1 MAPGRNREI
10 ADDGRYSV
18 AMPHATKDPEL
29 EKRLKAIERTR
40 GMYAHVAPGVSLVDE
55 LIADRRVEA
64 RAEDL
69 AEEAERRGGQD

>member
-1 MAPGRNREI
+1 MKLDHRTAGG
-10 ADDGRYSV
+10 GRYPFGM
-18 AMPHATKDPEL
+18 APHATKDAKL

-55 LIADRRVEA
+55 LVADRRAEA

-69 AEEAERRGGQD
+69 AEEAERRGSKS